1 MEKSIV
7 EVSSFNYSTLKI
19 TNHLLIYGENV
30 S

>member
-7 EVSSFNYSTLKI
+7 EVSLFNYSTLKI
-19 TNHLLIYGENV
+19 NNHVIIDGENA

>member
-7 EVSSFNYSTLKI
+7 EVSSFNYSTFKI
-19 TNHLLIYGENV
+19 TYHVLIDGENA